1 MNYYIKQTTATKRNA
16 AEGGIYNF
24 RNTILLSLKIFNS
37 LYIQD

>member
-16 AEGGIYNF
+16 AEDGIYNF
-24 RNTILLSLKIFNS
+24 RNTLLSLKIFNS

>member
-24 RNTILLSLKIFNS
+24 RNTTLSLKIFNS

>member
-24 RNTILLSLKIFNS
+24 RNTILSLQIFNS